1 MAHME
6 PKLFGI
12 RDPSGRVLPV
22 YFASKLKAKQGRDT
36 LNSEKPGHVV
46 VYGPDHRKA
55 VTSN

>member
-12 RDPSGRVLPV
+12 RDPSGRVLPT
-22 YFASKLKAKQGRDT
+22 YFSSKLKAKQGRDT
-36 LNSEKPGHVV
+36 LNSELSGHVV

-55 VTSN
+55 TSN